1 MTLHFG
7 KRRSH
12 YGSTYPEGSSRIVKV
27 PPLSEE
33 AMKELLSKPLDAKL
47 ATTSATGD
55 VRISPLWFSAHGE
68 TILMNTFENSEAVK
82 NLKRNPRS
90 SLLIDFREEVGLGVH
105 YWGTATIEGPDN
117 DTSGMAKMFSRYVGN
132 EEAATEYAQKLIGWG
147 KIGRA
152 HV

>member
-1 MTLHFG
+1 M
-7 KRRSH
+7 
-12 YGSTYPEGSSRIVKV
+12 KV

-33 AMKELLSKPLDAKL
+33 ALKELLSKPLDAKL
-47 ATTSATGD
+47 ATTSAKGD

-82 NLKRNPRS
+82 NLKRNPRG
-90 SLLIDFREEVGLGVH
+90 SLLIDFREEVGFGVH

-117 DTSGMAKMFSRYVGN
+117 DTSGMAKMFSRYVGD

-147 KIGRA
+147 KRVYIRFRPERNVAWDFREG
-152 HV
+152 